1 MSNTL
6 KFGNGQW
13 ATKEGSTLAYN
24 DENDNFK
31 PLPFNFERDSSATV
45 INKDGLIETVGSG
58 IPRVDYKD
66 NTKGALLLEP
76 SRTNYLLQ
84 SNLFSSGWV
93 ITGTGGSVGNSVSGA
108 FSNLDGTSI
117 TLASGGL
124 LYSSITP
131 ISSGVMSIYMRVP
144 SGTVNVQLGDPIGS
158 PYETK
163 TLTTTW
169 QRFSTVDTGS
179 LGGLAIYNSQSG
191 TTITIEVSAAQAE
204 EGSYATSYIP
214 TQGSAVTRL
223 ADSCSQTVPDGVIG
237 QTEGTLFLD
246 FKVLTED
253 TVNCNIFNT
262 NKNTTNAI
270 AVIRTRSSKK
280 IQVQTF
286 FNSVNANYLAISTCD
301 IGDRI
306 KLAFKYKNGDIKL
319 YINGILEN
327 SATPTFTISSPL
339 SEINLADNV
348 TYFARKEGIDI
359 TSLQLYSTALTDQEL
374 KALTQV

>member
-24 DENDNFK
+24 DENSNYK
-31 PLPFNFERDSSATV
+31 PLPFDFSRDSSATV

>member
-374 KALTQV
+374 KALTT

>member
-31 PLPFNFERDSSATV
+31 PLPFNFERGSSATV
-45 INKDGLIETVGSG
+45 VNKDGLIETVGSG

>member
-24 DENDNFK
+24 DENNNFK
-31 PLPFNFERDSSATV
+31 PLPFNFERGSSATV
-45 INKDGLIETVGSG
+45 VNKDGLIETVGSDM
-58 IPRVDYKD
+58 PRIDYKD
-66 NTKGALLLEP
+66 DSEGALLLEP
-76 SRTNYLLQ
+76 QRTNLLLQ
-84 SNLFSSGWV
+84 SNLFSSGWG
-93 ITGTGGSVGNSVSGA
+93 ITGTGSSVGNSVSGA

-144 SGTVNVQLGDPIGS
+144 SGTVNVQLGDPIGA

-191 TTITIEVSAAQAE
+191 TTITIEVSAAQVE

-223 ADSCSQTVPDGVIG
+223 ADSCSQTPPDGVIG

-246 FKVLTED
+246 FKVLSEGEI
-253 TVNCNIFNT
+253 NANIFNT

-270 AVIRTRSSKK
+270 AVIRTKSTKEL
-280 IQVQTF
+280 QVQTF
-286 FNSVNANYLAISTCD
+286 FSSVNVNYVSTNPYNV
-301 IGDRI
+301 GDKI
-306 KLAFKYKNGDIKL
+306 KLAFKYKSGDVKL

-327 SATPTFTISSPL
+327 SATTTFTISSSL
-339 SEINLADNV
+339 DEINLADNV
-348 TYFARKEGIDI
+348 TYFARKEA
-359 TSLQLYSTALTDQEL
+359 LHFNELKLFKEALTDAEL
-374 KALTQV
+374 IALTS

>member
-31 PLPFNFERDSSATV
+31 PLPFNFERGSSATV
-45 INKDGLIETVGSG
+45 VNKDGLIETVGSG

-158 PYETK
+158 PYEIK